1 MILNSEF
8 GRKKI
13 GAAQFL
19 SIPPAMH
26 SDGRSHVVGWG
37 GVKIL
42 KIRARKSDSASIKM
56 ERPRPRHKI
65 QISCMPKTTS
75 LQEVSP
81 NDLYSA
87 VSFKGDVMV

>member
-1 MILNSEF
+1 MILNSVF

-19 SIPPAMH
+19 SKPPAMH
-26 SDGRSHVVGWG
+26 SDGPSHVVGWG

-56 ERPRPRHKI
+56 ERPRPAIK
-65 QISCMPKTTS
+65 
-75 LQEVSP
+75 
-81 NDLYSA
+81 
-87 VSFKGDVMV
+87 FKFHACPRLRPYRK